1 MKEMSRKILFI
12 PALLLICAIV
22 GYFLL
27 AGVYCLPTER
37 MEKNMK
43 ESVEIFYAED
53 NYPQLMEYKNSQLDN
68 FTDGIMLLTASNPN
82 HDNVWYDAI
91 KAERYLTSDTPVE
104 TILDV
109 YGDGVEEPDNTYYAR
124 YWHGYLVLLK
134 PLLMLFGYG
143 QIREIMMFCQLGLF
157 AILLVMLA
165 KRNVKLIIP
174 VFLMWIFLN
183 PVTTMMSLQFNT
195 VLVITLI
202 SMIGILCFKEKF
214 IIKSCYGWC
223 LFFMIIGVLTSYFDL
238 LTYPL
243 LTLGAPLA
251 LWLAFDFS
259 EHFWSNFKN
268 LVQLSIFW
276 GIGYAGMWVL
286 KWIIGSLI
294 TGENVIGNA
303 VEQVAFRTSFVADD
317 TVITFSKMMHELQY
331 SARQYTWIFA
341 LVLLAGYFVYRVLKT
356 RKLNINMFVSFL
368 IISLFPMVWYLVMKN
383 HSFIHHWFTYRELAI
398 SVYAMSTCA
407 LIYGD
412 KYLVIKDK

>member
-1 MKEMSRKILFI
+1 M
-12 PALLLICAIV
+12 
-22 GYFLL
+22 
-27 AGVYCLPTER
+27 
-37 MEKNMK
+37 
-43 ESVEIFYAED
+43 
-53 NYPQLMEYKNSQLDN
+53 
-68 FTDGIMLLTASNPN
+68 
-82 HDNVWYDAI
+82 
-91 KAERYLTSDTPVE
+91 
-104 TILDV
+104 
-109 YGDGVEEPDNTYYAR
+109 
-124 YWHGYLVLLK
+124 
-134 PLLMLFGYG
+134 
-143 QIREIMMFCQLGLF
+143 
-157 AILLVMLA
+157 
-165 KRNVKLIIP
+165 
-174 VFLMWIFLN
+174 
-183 PVTTMMSLQFNT
+183 
-195 VLVITLI
+195 
-202 SMIGILCFKEKF
+202 
-214 IIKSCYGWC
+214 
-223 LFFMIIGVLTSYFDL
+223 
-238 LTYPL
+238 